1 MLTRK
6 QKWRM
11 TIRNVNYNKLYQE
24 LEIQKMV
31 AFDNVVKVILIEKA
45 NENEDIKED
54 YWWSEKE
61 INQFKENYI
70 SYIRENKLNA
80 K

>member
-31 AFDNVVKVILIEKA
+31 AFDNVVKVILIPKA
-45 NENEDIKED
+45 DENKDIKED

>member
-31 AFDNVVKVILIEKA
+31 AFDNVVKVILIAKA

-70 SYIRENKLNA
+70 RYIRENKLNA